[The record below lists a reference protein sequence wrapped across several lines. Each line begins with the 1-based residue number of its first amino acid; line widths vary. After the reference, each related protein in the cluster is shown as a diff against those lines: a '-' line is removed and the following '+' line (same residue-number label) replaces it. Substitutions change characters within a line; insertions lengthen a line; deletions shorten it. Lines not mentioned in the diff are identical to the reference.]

1 MKTPYDVIIRPIVTE
16 TSMMGMEEK
25 KYTFEV
31 DKRANKTEIKVAI
44 EEIFGVKVEKI
55 NTLNVKGKPK
65 RQGRFL
71 GKTADWKKAV
81 IKLTADSKEIEFF
94 EGMN

>member
-1 MKTPYDVIIRPIVTE
+1 MKTPYDVIIRPVVTE
-16 TSMMGMEEK
+16 TTMMGMEEK

-31 DKRANKTEIKVAI
+31 DKRANKTEIKSAI

-65 RQGRFL
+65 RQGKYL
-71 GKTADWKKAV
+71 GRTADWKKAV

>member
-1 MKTPYDVIIRPIVTE
+1 MKTPYDVVLRPVITE
-16 TSMMGMEEK
+16 TTMMGMEEK

-31 DKRANKTEIKVAI
+31 LKTANKTEIKSAI
-44 EEIFGVKVEKI
+44 EEIFGVTVEKI

-65 RQGRFL
+65 RQGKHL
-71 GKTADWKKAV
+71 GRTASWKKAV

>member
-16 TSMMGMEEK
+16 TSMMGMEERR
-25 KYTFEV
+25 YTFEV
-31 DKRANKTEIKVAI
+31 DKRANKTEIKAAI

-81 IKLTADSKEIEFF
+81 IKLSADSKEIEFF

>member
-31 DKRANKTEIKVAI
+31 DKRANKTEIKAAI
-44 EEIFGVKVEKI
+44 EGIFGVKVEKI

-65 RQGRFL
+65 RQGKFL
-71 GKTADWKKAV
+71 GKTANWKKAV